1 VETAIYLDLI
11 ALIPPAV
18 GISLLLRRKASLHEI
33 KSATVVRA
41 NTYFMAAVSFDILT
55 NLGFAWAIAGT
66 LFSLFFLFS
75 AVGFLAANL
84 CFCPG
89 SRSMR
94 ESLSKVLRS
103 ISFLLYEQT
112 IVGWVVVTLYL
123 QSSYLPANIVL
134 WGVTTTYPTILFLQ
148 AKKRANAAHVRDMLT
163 ILSTTW
169 FGLGLIILPTIL
181 LGTGTLVPGM
191 SLPFSLPLT
200 FLAGSLF
207 YYFMARAVTDPTG
220 LSRLWMSR
228 LVPQT
233 IIELGRRYLILH
245 DTGSRTLSF
254 LSNTFKNMIESGNR
268 VIVRSPRR
276 SWLLETLTRTDPKF
290 GEWMKDG
297 RLVSIAEN
305 ETPNTP
311 IMQAISE
318 RVSLGTTST
327 IFVRSLEP
335 RDLLTARLPSE
346 EIPREKSQMTS
357 ELFLLESSKT
367 PRPQLNEFLKRNDDI
382 HVLDLS
388 EPKEYFSA
396 LVNLQ
401 HARLH
406 GSKIL
411 LEYDSSSDLG
421 IVEKFFMEG
430 IAYAEKCVLFTS
442 KSSNLYRAIKGKELI
457 KTVAASSLVSVPD
470 ELPDGEVQIP
480 DRELGLVT
488 SIASDLL
495 ENNKTTAVRFVF
507 DSITELIRGDH
518 WEQLYSGIKQ
528 LVELLSVQHATAIF
542 LVNRDTFDPKFLG
555 ALRAIFSVQMKQDS
569 VGLQITK
576 LSNS

>member
-1 VETAIYLDLI
+1 METAIYLNLI
-11 ALIPPAV
+11 ALIPPLV
-18 GISLLLRRKASLHEI
+18 GLALLFRRRAGFLEVKT
-33 KSATVVRA
+33 ATVAHA
-41 NTYFMAAVSFDILT
+41 NSYFIAAVSFDILT
-55 NLGFAWAIAGT
+55 NLGFAWATVGT
-66 LFSLFFLFS
+66 LFSLFLLFS

-94 ESLSKVLRS
+94 ESLSKILRS
-103 ISFLLYEQT
+103 ISFLLYELA
-112 IVGWVVVTLYL
+112 ILGWLAVTLYL
-123 QSSYLPANIVL
+123 QSPNLSTNIIL
-134 WGVTTTYPTILFLQ
+134 WGVTTIYPTILFLQ

-181 LGTGTLVPGM
+181 LGTGTLLPGM

-233 IIELGRRYLILH
+233 IIELGRSYLILH
-245 DTGSRTLSF
+245 DTGSRTLTF
-254 LSNTFKNMIESGNR
+254 LSNTFRNMIESGSK
-268 VIVRSPRR
+268 VIVRAPRR

-335 RDLLTARLPSE
+335 RDLLAARPSSE
-346 EIPREKSQMTS
+346 EIPKEKSQMTS
-357 ELFLLESSKT
+357 ELLLLESSKT

-470 ELPDGEVQIP
+470 ELLDGEVQIP

-518 WEQLYSGIKQ
+518 WEQLYSGVKQ

-576 LSNS
+576 LSSS

>member
-1 VETAIYLDLI
+1 METAIYLDLI
-11 ALIPPAV
+11 ALIPPAA
-18 GISLLLRRKASLHEI
+18 GLSLLLRRKTSLHEI

-41 NTYFMAAVSFDILT
+41 NTYFMAAISFDILT
-55 NLGFAWAIAGT
+55 NLGFAWAIVGT

-75 AVGFLAANL
+75 AVGFLAATL

-89 SRSMR
+89 SRSVR
-94 ESLSKVLRS
+94 ESLSKNLRS

-112 IVGWVVVTLYL
+112 ILGWLVVTLYL
-123 QSSYLPANIVL
+123 QSPYLPANIVL
-134 WGVTTTYPTILFLQ
+134 WGVTTTYPTVLFLQ
-148 AKKRANAAHVRDMLT
+148 AKKRANAAHVKDMLT
-163 ILSTTW
+163 ILSATW
-169 FGLGLIILPTIL
+169 FGLGLVILPTIL
-181 LGTGTLVPGM
+181 VGTLVPAL
-191 SLPFSLPLT
+191 SLPSILPLT

-335 RDLLTARLPSE
+335 RDLLAARTPSE
-346 EIPREKSQMTS
+346 ENPKEKSQMTS

-401 HARLH
+401 HARIH

-421 IVEKFFMEG
+421 IVDKFFMEG

-507 DSITELIRGDH
+507 DSITELIRSDH

-555 ALRAIFSVQMKQDS
+555 ALRALFSVQMKQDS
-569 VGLQITK
+569 VGLQVTK